1 VSKIIKRLKNQITMS
16 ATQQNQI
23 AELTEGVNKIAL
35 RIAHDYLKAHPR
47 EYSYTIKVSY
57 ENVIDNDAIAIYV
70 RLNENELEVLKEWME
85 SEEREDNYITLEEYL
100 ETTGH
105 NDVLGQLLSLTEDS
119 SYGKSYIEDCDLDD
133 KLQFTTFRA
142 IIIDNE
148 GNKKDTHYSYVALT
162 DEEFCAILAMH
173 LDCKYLTFNMFTY
186 LKPTL
191 ATRIIKHINNCSI
204 DWSYNRYPTPFAVF
218 MDEFKN
224 IAQSIMDEDKDILGI
239 FKSEDPEI
247 RKFAEENKIRND

>member
-1 VSKIIKRLKNQITMS
+1 MS

-23 AELTEGVNKIAL
+23 AELAEGVNKTALCIAQE
-35 RIAHDYLKAHPR
+35 YLKAHPR

-85 SEEREDNYITLEEYL
+85 SEDREEYSMSLQEYL

-105 NDVLGQLLSLTEDS
+105 NDVLGQLLSSTEDS
-119 SYGKSYIEDCDLDD
+119 SYGESYIEDCDLDD

-142 IIIDNE
+142 IVIDNE
-148 GNKKDTHYSYVALT
+148 GNKKDTHYACMALT

-173 LDCKYLTFNMFTY
+173 LECKYLTFNMFTY

-204 DWSYNRYPTPFAVF
+204 GWSYNGYPTPFAVF

-224 IAQSIMDEDKDILGI
+224 IAQSIMDEDKDIIGI
-239 FKSEDPEI
+239 FKSDDPEI
-247 RKFAEENKIRND
+247 RKFANAYKTYGTSSNIVKYK